1 MSELHPAVT
10 VLKHEIKRKHHTYAQ
25 LAHGTGITEQRV
37 KNMMTGRS
45 EMTLSERDEICRYLD
60 MSPVNLV
67 VSRNDLDNRADY
79 LDITMLPEGL
89 RAGLYSLYSELVKVV
104 RPT

>member
-1 MSELHPAVT
+1 MNGLHPSVKI
-10 VLKHEIKRKHHTYAQ
+10 LKHKLKRGQHTYA
-25 LAHGTGITEQRV
+25 HVSKGTGITEQRL

-45 EMTLSERDEICRYLD
+45 EMTLTDRDRICSFLD

-67 VSRNDLDNRADY
+67 LSRKDLNNQKDY

-89 RAGLYSLYSELVKVV
+89 KSGLYSLYVELVKLG
-104 RPT
+104 RDA